1 MKKLKSENEYYKGE
15 YKMGING
22 RIGIFEDEKEIKQK
36 LNLLKEKLI
45 EIMNLKN
52 KININL
58 MNYMLLLFK

>member
-1 MKKLKSENEYYKGE
+1 MEESEFLK
-15 YKMGING
+15 M
-22 RIGIFEDEKEIKQK
+22 RKEIKQK

>member
-1 MKKLKSENEYYKGE
+1 
-15 YKMGING
+15 MGING

>member
-1 MKKLKSENEYYKGE
+1 
-15 YKMGING
+15 MGKNFFVFLING
-22 RIGIFEDEKEIKQK
+22 RIGIFEDEKRNKIEIE
-36 LNLLKEKLI
+36 LLKEKLI